1 MHTLYELLRNL
12 EGAGIHFT
20 LHRYR
25 PDTVLVAVTLVG
37 ERVEVYVFEDGHMEV
52 SRFPGSEAVAGDAAL
67 VAELIARESDSSS
80 NGA

>member
-1 MHTLYELLRNL
+1 
-12 EGAGIHFT
+12 
-20 LHRYR
+20 
-25 PDTVLVAVTLVG
+25 
-37 ERVEVYVFEDGHMEV
+37 MEV